1 MSMKCPIWSINTKTT
16 SNRTVS
22 GWIEVL
28 RRVSGASKP
37 DSLAAKGL
45 QQVGLAGCQC
55 RIHCTTVIPRHA
67 LTWSET
73 VLKSCL
79 Q

>member
-1 MSMKCPIWSINTKTT
+1 MSMKCPIWSIKTKTS
-16 SNRTVS
+16 SNQTVS

-45 QQVGLAGCQC
+45 QQVGFGCPC

-67 LTWSET
+67 DEL
-73 VLKSCL
+73 
-79 Q
+79 